1 MIETSPLFPTSFI
14 TFYSFKGGVGRS
26 MAMINVAGIL
36 AGRGFRVMALDMDLE
51 APGISYLM
59 RAEAKAPDDGGPGL
73 VDLLT
78 DACERGEEADLFAL
92 DPVAVVEKYSYPYTV
107 PDGIRES
114 EEGLLRIMP
123 AGRMDGDYQQRLDA
137 LNLGQLYRDGR
148 GQPLIGVFKDVIK
161 ESALFDFV
169 FVDSRTGFSDEAGI
183 CTRDLAD
190 CLIVVMG
197 LNRQNVEGTSE
208 FLRALKGAGINKPLR
223 IVLSPV
229 PTGEDELREERE
241 RVAAERLSQAYGQKL
256 DLTLKIPYHPRL
268 ALTEEPHIFRRRR
281 GYLHEAYMR
290 LYEAVL
296 EMCGPLVEYL
306 IRNLESAVTEQRL
319 DDVVAALK
327 KLQILDAGSVLELAA
342 NQLSEVALQENAG
355 ELRACIAELLPG
367 SSPVMARLA
376 ETLHQ
381 ARILDAGLF
390 YSRLL
395 EGNPKDAFHIQRRA
409 DFLMHV
415 AKDFEGAATQYKR
428 AFQLD
433 STNVQVVSGY
443 AKCLFVLNR
452 TAEGKAILVKLKEL
466 DPKDATELEFLFDHL
481 LRLYL
486 DGADGLVKAIK
497 SILST
502 GIRTIDLPYEEIL
515 RQATEAGH
523 PAPAF
528 LAALAKVIV
537 GDASLETLD
546 AFPEWQSV

>member
-1 MIETSPLFPTSFI
+1 MIEASPLFPTSFI

-78 DACERGEEADLFAL
+78 DACDRGVDADLFAL
-92 DPVAVVEKYSYPYTV
+92 DPVAVVEKYSYAYTV

-114 EEGLLRIMP
+114 DEGLLRIMP

-208 FLRALKGAGINKPLR
+208 LLRALKGAGIDKPLR

-256 DLTLKIPYHPRL
+256 DLSLKIPYHPRL

-281 GYLHEAYMR
+281 GYLYEAYMR
-290 LYEAVL
+290 LYEAVV
-296 EMCGPLVEYL
+296 EMCGPSPGVLHSAIKVLVGKQRFDDAVRVA
-306 IRNLESAVTEQRL
+306 IRLRKVDLRRFESMASEMTDAVVQEG
-319 DDVVAALK
+319 
-327 KLQILDAGSVLELAA
+327 AGVLRQCLADLLPARSTAMWELA
-342 NQLSEVALQENAG
+342 QALHKVG
-355 ELRACIAELLPG
+355 LPD
-367 SSPVMARLA
+367 AKLFY
-376 ETLHQ
+376 T
-381 ARILDAGLF
+381 RILDATPDDVSCLHNFALF
-390 YSRLL
+390 LTHFLNEFQPAEVVFKRAL
-395 EGNPKDAFHIQRRA
+395 AIQPTNANILRSYA
-409 DFLMHV
+409 VNLFLMDRHT
-415 AKDFEGAATQYKR
+415 D
-428 AFQLD
+428 
-433 STNVQVVSGY
+433 
-443 AKCLFVLNR
+443 
-452 TAEGKAILVKLKEL
+452 GKAMLAKAKEL
-466 DPKDATELEFLFDHL
+466 DPGGGGLGLDEPFGKYALEKQSSELGLFMLKSL
-481 LRLYL
+481 LSM
-486 DGADGLVKAIK
+486 GV
-497 SILST
+497 
-502 GIRTIDLPYEEIL
+502 RTIDMPYEDIL

-523 PAPAF
+523 PAPLF

-537 GDASLETLD
+537 GDAPLETLD

>member
-1 MIETSPLFPTSFI
+1 MIENTPLFPTSFI

-78 DACERGEEADLFAL
+78 DACDRGEEADLFAL

-208 FLRALKGAGINKPLR
+208 LLRALKGAGINKPLR

-229 PTGEDELREERE
+229 PTGEDDLREQRERE
-241 RVAAERLSQAYGQKL
+241 AASTLSKAYGRDV
-256 DLTLKIPYHPRL
+256 DLSLQIPYHPRL
-268 ALTEEPHIFRRRR
+268 ALTEEPHIFRRSR
-281 GYLHEAYMR
+281 GPLYDAYVA
-290 LYEAVL
+290 LNGAVL
-296 EMCGPLVEYL
+296 EVCGQSPDVLSSAINFFVEKQRFDDAVRVATRLRKVDLRRFELMAFGMTDAVVQEGAGVLRQCLADLLPARSTAMRELTRALHVKGLPDAKLFYT
-306 IRNLESAVTEQRL
+306 RMLEATP
-319 DDVVAALK
+319 DDVSCLHNFALFLTHHLNEFQTADELFIRALAIK
-327 KLQILDAGSVLELAA
+327 PTNVNILRSY
-342 NQLSEVALQENAG
+342 
-355 ELRACIAELLPG
+355 AELL
-367 SSPVMARLA
+367 
-376 ETLHQ
+376 
-381 ARILDAGLF
+381 F
-390 YSRLL
+390 
-395 EGNPKDAFHIQRRA
+395 RR
-409 DFLMHV
+409 DRHL
-415 AKDFEGAATQYKR
+415 
-428 AFQLD
+428 
-433 STNVQVVSGY
+433 
-443 AKCLFVLNR
+443 
-452 TAEGKAILVKLKEL
+452 EGKAMLVKAKEL
-466 DPKDATELEFLFDHL
+466 DPNGSVRGLGEQFGKYALEKKSSKLGL
-481 LRLYL
+481 IMLKSRLSF
-486 DGADGLVKAIK
+486 GA
-497 SILST
+497 
-502 GIRTIDLPYEEIL
+502 RTIDLSYQDIL
-515 RQATEAGH
+515 RRATEAGH
-523 PAPAF
+523 PAPLF

-537 GDASLETLD
+537 GDASIETLD
-546 AFPEWQSV
+546 AFPEWQNA

>member
-78 DACERGEEADLFAL
+78 DACDRGEEADLFAL
-92 DPVAVVEKYSYPYTV
+92 DPVAVVEKYSYAYIV
-107 PDGIRES
+107 PDGIRVS
-114 EEGLLRIMP
+114 DEGLLRIMP
-123 AGRMDGDYQQRLDA
+123 AGRMDGAYQQRLDA

-208 FLRALKGAGINKPLR
+208 LLRALKGAGIDKPLR

-241 RVAAERLSQAYGQKL
+241 REATERLSQAYGQKL
-256 DLTLKIPYHPRL
+256 DLSLKIPYHPQL
-268 ALTEEPHIFRRRR
+268 ALTEEPYVFRRRR
-281 GYLHEAYMR
+281 GYLYEAYMR

-296 EMCGPLVEYL
+296 ELCGQSSQVLATGIERLVEKQ
-306 IRNLESAVTEQRL
+306 SFADAVQMLKRLRKIDVERVEQ
-319 DDVVAALK
+319 
-327 KLQILDAGSVLELAA
+327 LANHRFA
-342 NQLSEVALQENAG
+342 NVIGHEGAG
-355 ELRACIAELLPG
+355 ELRRCLLELLPPD
-367 SSPVMARLA
+367 SFSMRNLA
-376 ETLHQ
+376 LQLAFQELGE
-381 ARILDAGLF
+381 ADLF
-390 YSRLL
+390 YSRILDH
-395 EGNPKDAFHIQRRA
+395 NPKDVIALGQYAHYLTRSRNNLQRASALYSRLLDIEPNLHWALINYSRILTIQNRLVEARALRERARLQNPEPEDLHLKLAFERYAQDWREPRV
-409 DFLMHV
+409 FLR
-415 AKDFEGAATQYKR
+415 Q
-428 AFQLD
+428 
-433 STNVQVVSGY
+433 
-443 AKCLFVLNR
+443 
-452 TAEGKAILVKLKEL
+452 LKE
-466 DPKDATELEFLFDHL
+466 
-481 LRLYL
+481 
-486 DGADGLVKAIK
+486 
-497 SILST
+497 ILQS
-502 GIRTIDLPYEEIL
+502 GQRWIDLPYEDLL

-546 AFPEWQSV
+546 AFPEWQNV